1 MGIEYLSNNESNL
14 SLTCIYAVTNPC
26 AVYCTAKLMTP
37 NAINIA
43 PQKDLLKN
51 CVSKIAATHAVNNTA
66 HSSNSVLKE
75 TR

>member
-1 MGIEYLSNNESNL
+1 VGIEYLSNNESNL